1 MAQLPNDPEF
11 QKLFKVVTDKN
22 PSLSHQ
28 QRYYRTQRLI
38 DEKREKVGN
47 AAATREA
54 GTIHQKT
61 GRKLTGAEGDLLLKP
76 GASEGQQMLN
86 TALAADYPIGRV
98 LGAVRGAV
106 PLAAEAGNVAR
117 GIAQKAIGRAGPRVV
132 GKATVEDV
140 GKSGS
145 RAALKRTSSGPG
157 GNLAARK
164 ALKPGEPRAIKRT
177 LEAPKSAR
185 KSPPDLENT
194 AKGTPRKVNP
204 RAAGTHPR
212 AMGTNPRAVAA
223 RRAAKAVRT
232 ESLRKADNTGSSG
245 DKKMAKTLGE
255 KISARVKKN
264 VASNVS
270 DLPREAQHE
279 LGGLGRDISRQ
290 GTRGKAGTFEMSGSD
305 RPGYK
310 GSTSPGRPYNM
321 RDVADARRLLKQH
334 GVQASPQ
341 QAENLLSEVM
351 HRELWK

>member
-22 PSLSHQ
+22 PGLSHQ

-140 GKSGS
+140 GKTGS
-145 RAALKRTSSGPG
+145 RAALKPG
-157 GNLAARK
+157 RQALGAGKPAARSAAKK
-164 ALKPGEPRAIKRT
+164 A
-177 LEAPKSAR
+177 
-185 KSPPDLENT
+185 PDLENT
-194 AKGTPRKVNP
+194 AKGAPRKVNP

-255 KISARVKKN
+255 KIRQRVKKK
-264 VASNVS
+264 
-270 DLPREAQHE
+270 D
-279 LGGLGRDISRQ
+279 
-290 GTRGKAGTFEMSGSD
+290 
-305 RPGYK
+305 
-310 GSTSPGRPYNM
+310 
-321 RDVADARRLLKQH
+321 
-334 GVQASPQ
+334 
-341 QAENLLSEVM
+341 
-351 HRELWK
+351 